1 MFTKAIVLSETEFRS
16 LVVDFGE
23 MMREEFADR
32 YAEEITKKEMEEFL
46 SSCFEE
52 LLDEYDVDEAMIFVK
67 GRWREV
73 DSGRLFV
80 ELVNEYYKGGI
91 GVFARK

>member
-1 MFTKAIVLSETEFRS
+1 MFIKAIVLSETEFRA

-32 YAEEITKKEMEEFL
+32 YPEEITKKEMEEFL

-52 LLDEYDVDEAMIFVK
+52 LLDSEGVDESMIFVK
-67 GRWREV
+67 GKWREV
-73 DSGRLFV
+73 DSGKLFV
-80 ELVNEYYKGGI
+80 ELVNEYYKGGL